1 MNNSYTFACGQGATK
16 AMIHCIEEGTLK
28 IDDCCIVNSTQKD
41 IPYEYRNGNINTI
54 IINPD
59 PNAGCGKDRGYAK
72 SLMLDYLRENPNSI
86 PSLLPEGKYQY
97 VNIIATTEGAS
108 GSGASVILAKF
119 IKTAI
124 PKHLRV
130 PVIITLITGF
140 ETDTRG
146 LQNTI
151 EYFKDLNGGDFV
163 IRTVSN
169 KKYLDKTNNT
179 FTAEKMANDDISKA
193 FKIISAYDV
202 VDSEQN
208 IDDEDHY
215 KLITNPGMMFVTE
228 VNIDK
233 RLKNSSQFEQI
244 VSDAIDY
251 NTSLDFEPSA
261 TKIGVYMNIS
271 DDNLD
276 VVDTNFTSIKKKLCG
291 NTDIEEFFIHRQ
303 CESDLPEYVR
313 IIASGINLPKDEL
326 NDIYTKYQNR
336 KEIEKKDDFFDSIS
350 NMVTETHHEE
360 EKSEDDDTND
370 FFANFEGET
379 SSGSGRR
386 RSSTSRTNRVNT
398 SGVSGGYEKKKS
410 FTAKKSDEK
419 KPYSE
424 DDMNGF

>member
-86 PSLLPEGKYQY
+86 PSLLPDGKYQY

-151 EYFKDLNGGDFV
+151 E
-163 IRTVSN
+163 
-169 KKYLDKTNNT
+169 
-179 FTAEKMANDDISKA
+179 
-193 FKIISAYDV
+193 
-202 VDSEQN
+202 
-208 IDDEDHY
+208 
-215 KLITNPGMMFVTE
+215 
-228 VNIDK
+228 
-233 RLKNSSQFEQI
+233 
-244 VSDAIDY
+244 
-251 NTSLDFEPSA
+251 
-261 TKIGVYMNIS
+261 
-271 DDNLD
+271 
-276 VVDTNFTSIKKKLCG
+276 
-291 NTDIEEFFIHRQ
+291 
-303 CESDLPEYVR
+303 
-313 IIASGINLPKDEL
+313 
-326 NDIYTKYQNR
+326 
-336 KEIEKKDDFFDSIS
+336 
-350 NMVTETHHEE
+350 
-360 EKSEDDDTND
+360 
-370 FFANFEGET
+370 
-379 SSGSGRR
+379 
-386 RSSTSRTNRVNT
+386 
-398 SGVSGGYEKKKS
+398 
-410 FTAKKSDEK
+410 
-419 KPYSE
+419 
-424 DDMNGF
+424 

>member
-1 MNNSYTFACGQGATK
+1 M
-16 AMIHCIEEGTLK
+16 
-28 IDDCCIVNSTQKD
+28 
-41 IPYEYRNGNINTI
+41 
-54 IINPD
+54 
-59 PNAGCGKDRGYAK
+59 AK
-72 SLMLDYLRENPNSI
+72 
-86 PSLLPEGKYQY
+86 
-97 VNIIATTEGAS
+97 
-108 GSGASVILAKF
+108 
-119 IKTAI
+119 
-124 PKHLRV
+124 
-130 PVIITLITGF
+130 
-140 ETDTRG
+140 
-146 LQNTI
+146 
-151 EYFKDLNGGDFV
+151 
-163 IRTVSN
+163 
-169 KKYLDKTNNT
+169 
-179 FTAEKMANDDISKA
+179 DDISKA

>member
-86 PSLLPEGKYQY
+86 PSLLPDGKYQY

-303 CESDLPEYVR
+303 CESDLPECVR
-313 IIASGINLPKDEL
+313 IIASGINLPNDEL

-386 RSSTSRTNRVNT
+386 RSSTSKTNRVNA

>member
-215 KLITNPGMMFVTE
+215 KLITNPGMMFATE

-303 CESDLPEYVR
+303 YESDLPEYVR

-326 NDIYTKYQNR
+326 NDIYAKYQNR
-336 KEIEKKDDFFDSIS
+336 KEIEKQDDFFDSIS

-360 EKSEDDDTND
+360 EKSEDNDTND

>member
-291 NTDIEEFFIHRQ
+291 NTDIDEFFIHRQ
-303 CESDLPEYVR
+303 CESDLSEYVR